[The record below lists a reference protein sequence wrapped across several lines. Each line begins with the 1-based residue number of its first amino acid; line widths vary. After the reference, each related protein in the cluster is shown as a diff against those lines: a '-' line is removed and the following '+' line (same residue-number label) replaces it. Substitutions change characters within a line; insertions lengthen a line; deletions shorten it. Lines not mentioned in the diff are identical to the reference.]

1 MKMCV
6 FFPWSFVARSALE
19 SLLTRARALGLAAHL
34 TDRFYDIDV
43 TADLSQLANEL
54 QRLPKKAPRTAYGA
68 EEPLKNPPLMLSLEY
83 GPVYLWLAYY
93 CWAAR
98 RTKLSPGPQEVGL
111 STTGMQRY
119 LPNEHS
125 RCSRGVGLE
134 RKISMTSQGKCATY
148 FSV

>member
-6 FFPWSFVARSALE
+6 FFPWSLVARSALE

-43 TADLSQLANEL
+43 AADLSQLANEL

-68 EEPLKNPPLMLSLEY
+68 EEPLKDPLLMLSFEY
-83 GPVYLWLAYY
+83 SPVYLWLAYY
-93 CWAAR
+93 CSATR

-111 STTGMQRY
+111 STISMQRY
-119 LPNEHS
+119 FAE
-125 RCSRGVGLE
+125 
-134 RKISMTSQGKCATY
+134 
-148 FSV
+148 

>member
-6 FFPWSFVARSALE
+6 FFPSSLAARSALE

-43 TADLSQLANEL
+43 AAGLSQLANEL
-54 QRLPKKAPRTAYGA
+54 QRLPKKAPRTAYGP
-68 EEPLKNPPLMLSLEY
+68 EEPLKNPLLGCRSNTVPSTFGWPTIAGPRAGRGYLRVRRKLGFRPL
-83 GPVYLWLAYY
+83 VCNA
-93 CWAAR
+93 
-98 RTKLSPGPQEVGL
+98 T
-111 STTGMQRY
+111 

-125 RCSRGVGLE
+125 RCSRRVGLE
-134 RKISMTSQGKCATY
+134 RKISMTSHGKCATY